1 MRRADRE
8 VTDPVKIRGIITSC
22 DCCRLGLC
30 DGERAYVVPLDF
42 GLEERDGR
50 YAFYFHGA
58 KEGRK
63 MDLIRRTGWAA
74 FEMDTGH
81 KWVISERAQET
92 TSRFRCV
99 MGGGPVTV
107 LETAEEKRAGLLAIL
122 AHVTGREQWDIGA
135 AALENTQVFRLDA
148 EELTCKVHP

>member
-1 MRRADRE
+1 MDAAIKQQARERMKGYCRVCPACDGRACAGEVPGMGGLGTGSSFRANVEALRE
-8 VTDPVKIRGIITSC
+8 VRLAMRCLHKAVQPKPECSV
-22 DCCRLGLC
+22 LGLNLSLP
-30 DGERAYVVPLDF
+30 VL
-42 GLEERDGR
+42 
-50 YAFYFHGA
+50 
-58 KEGRK
+58 
-63 MDLIRRTGWAA
+63 AA
-74 FEMDTGH
+74 PIGGVSFN
-81 KWVISERAQET
+81 
-92 TSRFRCV
+92 